1 MVLTALKGEM
11 PKKRLGGGCPHGH
24 TAVTNNKNSDNTHH
38 HQSGHIHLAL
48 DLEEP
53 LQGCWGDGWVDDEVS
68 CRARGQHNAA
78 NSATGFETQRRV
90 NGTSGLTQPAADSAP
105 CHNTEQSVEV
115 APRVR
120 MGHTHT
126 HMHTPYLSCLFYLC
140 SLEWLTAWDLYLG
153 EEKRRVGPW
162 GPKKGRGCLEGTW
175 VTKVSL

>member
-1 MVLTALKGEM
+1 MRTDVVLTALKGEM

-38 HQSGHIHLAL
+38 HHSGHIHLAL

-126 HMHTPYLSCLFYLC
+126 HAHTLPLMPVLPVLFGVAHCLG
-140 SLEWLTAWDLYLG
+140 SL
-153 EEKRRVGPW
+153 PW
-162 GPKKGRGCLEGTW
+162 GGKEESGSLGAKEG
-175 VTKVSL
+175 